1 MARKY
6 VSITEIRSVVIAVDD
21 APTDMAAVGTVL
33 RAYRNGDIT
42 LSHNSC
48 IVDGRT
54 VIKNE
59 TADWEKTVTE
69 GYDDSHF
76 RTIKYQT

>member
-6 VSITEIRSVVIAVDD
+6 VSITEIRSIVIAVDD
-21 APTDMAAVGTVL
+21 APTDMAAVGAVL

-48 IVDGRT
+48 IVDDRT

-59 TADWEKTVTE
+59 TADWEKAVTE

-76 RTIKYQT
+76 CSIKYQT

>member
-6 VSITEIRSVVIAVDD
+6 VSITETRSIVVAVDNAPDNLD
-21 APTDMAAVGTVL
+21 AVRTVL
-33 RAYRNGDIT
+33 RAYRQGDIT

-48 IVDGRT
+48 IVEDKT
-54 VIKNE
+54 VISNE
-59 TADWEKTVTE
+59 TADWEKAVAD

-76 RTIKYQT
+76 RTIKYGT